1 MIWTPSIRSHYEKS
15 WGKAEGVSPFDQGPV
30 SELPAGFE
38 VLIFPPRS
46 ERSMW
51 TYATVGMAQP
61 GDEDPIE
68 LHLFSPDRS
77 EAITEILYAV
87 AHYHRTGTLLGLGDS
102 VNFGRPWLPE
112 ATCDHGLISLPY
124 LDGPVLEVGA
134 IGGDTIHF
142 YWLVPIT
149 AAEKA
154 YKARHGLE
162 ALETRFEEGA
172 LDYLNPARRSMV

>member
-1 MIWTPSIRSHYEKS
+1 MTWNASIRSHYEKS
-15 WGKAEGVSPFDQGPV
+15 WGKAEGVSPFDKGPV
-30 SELPAGFE
+30 AELPADFD

-46 ERSMW
+46 ERAMW

-77 EAITEILYAV
+77 EAIAEILYAV
-87 AHYHRTGTLLGLGDS
+87 AHYHRTGMRLGLGDS
-102 VNFGRPWLPE
+102 VNFGRPWLPG

-124 LDGPVLEVGA
+124 LDGPELEVGT
-134 IGGDTIHF
+134 IGGEGVRF

-172 LDYLNPARRSMV
+172 LDYCNPARRSMV

>member
-1 MIWTPSIRSHYEKS
+1 MTWNTLIRSHCEKS
-15 WGKAEGVSPFDQGPV
+15 WGKAEGVSPFGKGAV
-30 SELPAGFE
+30 SELASDFD

-46 ERSMW
+46 ERAMW

-61 GDEDPIE
+61 GDDDPIE

-87 AHYHRTGTLLGLGDS
+87 AHYHRTGTRVGLGDS
-102 VNFGRPWLPE
+102 VNFGRPWLPG

-124 LDGPVLEVGA
+124 LDGPALEVGT
-134 IGGDTIHF
+134 IGGDTVHF

-149 AAEKA
+149 AAERT

-162 ALETRFEEGA
+162 ALEMRFEEGA
-172 LDYLNPARRSMV
+172 LDYLNPARSSMV